1 MKLTIYCTRESF
13 EKLFEETATQ
23 RQKENREEHPKYFS
37 WGGFNEIDSS
47 TVSCE
52 TDSIARLPRYVDK
65 LQVTKAE
72 INALLYQ
79 EQSRQVRQGWGK
91 TDDGASYTVE
101 RGFEKVVVG
110 GHGGDYSS
118 GSNYH
123 RMVPVFDIDIVGPS
137 IESVVNCYDLIRSGK
152 SAENWDSPTRPTI
165 EPDRP
170 EEIEAVEY
178 DESEA

>member
-13 EKLFEETATQ
+13 EKLFEENATQ
-23 RQKENREEHPKYFS
+23 RHKEDREEHPKYFS
-37 WGGFNEIDSS
+37 WGGFHEIDSS

-72 INALLYQ
+72 ISALLYQ
-79 EQSRQVRQGWGK
+79 EQNRQVRQGWGK
-91 TDDGASYTVE
+91 TDDRASYTVE

-110 GHGGDYSS
+110 GHRGDYSS
-118 GSNYH
+118 GSDHH

-137 IESVVNCYDLIRSGK
+137 VESVVNCYDLIRSGK
-152 SAENWDSPTRPTI
+152 SAENWDSSTRPTT
-165 EPDRP
+165 EADRP
-170 EEIEAVEY
+170 EEIEAAGNNEP
-178 DESEA
+178 EA